1 MSYDRIPR
9 ILTFILPVVFWLVV
23 ILFYPKISNTTIR
36 IQIPNS
42 LNHTINQIKSNID
55 GNEGLLLGNCVHE
68 STIQG
73 GSDRTVLSMKIL
85 MKSDFRNP

>member
-23 ILFYPKISNTTIR
+23 ILFYPKISN
-36 IQIPNS
+36 S

-55 GNEGLLLGNCVHE
+55 GNEGLLLGDCVHE

-85 MKSDFRNP
+85 MKSDFRNPWMIL